1 MKEIKDIHL
10 KVDAVMALFDQ
21 IISTVPYEH
30 FAEWKEDIMEKVKD
44 DDKIMELNNE
54 LASALIDTCI
64 VFLYEDVL
72 PKQKFQFL
80 KEELLNH
87 IDEEISALN
96 TERGINIERLFIK
109 HLNAMD
115 NYSHLLIEN
124 LANNI
129 KINIK

>member
-1 MKEIKDIHL
+1 MKEIKDTHL
-10 KVDAVMALFDQ
+10 KVDAIMALFDQ

-30 FAEWKEDIMEKVKD
+30 FSEWKDEIIEKVKD

-54 LASALIDTCI
+54 LASTLIETCI
-64 VFLYEDVL
+64 AFLYEDL
-72 PKQKFQFL
+72 LSKPKFEHLRGELIVFI
-80 KEELLNH
+80 EE
-87 IDEEISALN
+87 EVTSLN

-115 NYSHLLIEN
+115 NYSNLLIEN

>member
-10 KVDAVMALFDQ
+10 KVDAIMALFDQ

-30 FAEWKEDIMEKVKD
+30 FEEWKEDIMEKVKD

-72 PKQKFQFL
+72 SKQKFQYL
-80 KEELLNH
+80 KEEILNH
-87 IDEEISALN
+87 IDEEISSLN

-115 NYSHLLIEN
+115 NYSNLLIEN

>member
-10 KVDAVMALFDQ
+10 KVDAVMHLFDQ
-21 IISTVPYEH
+21 VISTVPYEH
-30 FAEWKEDIMEKVKD
+30 FAEWKDEIIEKVKD
-44 DDKIMELNNE
+44 EDKIMELNNE
-54 LASALIDTCI
+54 LASTLIETCI

-72 PKQKFQFL
+72 SKQKFQFL
-80 KEELLNH
+80 REEILNH

-96 TERGINIERLFIK
+96 TERGINIERLFVK

-115 NYSHLLIEN
+115 NYSNVLIEN

>member
-1 MKEIKDIHL
+1 MKEIKDTHL
-10 KVDAVMALFDQ
+10 KVDAIMALFDQ

-30 FAEWKEDIMEKVKD
+30 FSEWKDEIIEKVKD

-54 LASALIDTCI
+54 LASTLIETCI
-64 VFLYEDVL
+64 AFLYEDL
-72 PKQKFQFL
+72 LSKPKFEHL
-80 KEELLNH
+80 RDELLVF
-87 IDEEISALN
+87 IEEEVTSLN

-115 NYSHLLIEN
+115 NYSNLLIEN